1 MKADQNGI
9 FFARLTNNPSPIQ
22 THVTIIDH
30 PVFESIGAFTWP
42 NSSVRTL
49 ISPLLELTV
58 QVLDDSSFGC
68 PPAGVP
74 NFGRILTEHFFFCWA
89 RARVL
94 VYQTGETNTQLAIL
108 PY

>member
-22 THVTIIDH
+22 THVTTIDH

-42 NSSVRTL
+42 NPSVRA
-49 ISPLLELTV
+49 LLSSLLDETA

-68 PPAGVP
+68 PPAGVHP
-74 NFGRILTEHFFFCWA
+74 TSAES
-89 RARVL
+89 
-94 VYQTGETNTQLAIL
+94 
-108 PY
+108 